1 MSEEKQ
7 SQETEGKNQDAESVE
22 ETTPQPEKGLEQE
35 IEGLAAE
42 AEATE
47 LPTEETVEAEIAK
60 EDAVEEVVEVQE
72 AIKEVVSEEV
82 VSEEVFAEA
91 TEEVVSKEVVSEVKE
106 ATEVVSEEVASEVK
120 TAAEGEEV
128 VTEEETSR
136 EEVVVV
142 PREIPK
148 KDYPSLSKE
157 ELLEEFKTLL
167 ANEKVQSIKD
177 HVDGIK
183 NAIDAKFNEEQEVA
197 KAAFIEEGGNVI
209 DFRHF
214 SPLKKEFNETYFAYR
229 HKRSGYYQNK
239 QKDQK
244 ANLNERQQLIEE
256 VKQLREELGGTESI
270 QSTFNKFKDIQERWH
285 NAGDIPRDR
294 YNLVW
299 NNYYHHI
306 DNFYELLHLN
316 REFRDKHFQENLAR
330 KLQLIERAEELAL
343 EPKVN
348 KAFKELQLLH
358 RMWKEEIGPVAKEY
372 SDEIWDKFSA
382 ATKKIHDARDAQ
394 QREVEASWGKNLEV
408 KREIIEKLEA
418 IKSKDVVSHQDVQSK
433 VKEVEVLREAFFKS
447 GRVADD
453 VNEEVWT
460 SFKSVVKEFNHK
472 KNAFYKSQK
481 KEQFENL
488 NKKLELIKTAE
499 EHKESDDFPATIE
512 LMKKIQADWKKI
524 GHVPRKDSDKIWK
537 QFKNACNHFFDRLH
551 QSKKQANA
559 GEEEAYVKKQELL
572 GAVKGLKLEGDHQEN
587 LTLIK
592 EHIATWKS
600 IGRVPYAKRK
610 IDELFNKELDNLF
623 GQLDIDKKESEMI
636 RYENRMQ
643 SMAGDNDA
651 NALEKERFF
660 ITKKVQEIKAEINQL
675 ENNLGF
681 FQHVPDDNPLVKEV
695 HKNINN
701 HKEALAVWVAKLRKI
716 KQVLAEI
723 NS

>member
-7 SQETEGKNQDAESVE
+7 SQETEGKNQDAEAIE
-22 ETTPQPEKGLEQE
+22 ETTSQPEKGLEQE

-60 EDAVEEVVEVQE
+60 EEVVEDTVEEE
-72 AIKEVVSEEV
+72 AEAVVELKEVV
-82 VSEEVFAEA
+82 A
-91 TEEVVSKEVVSEVKE
+91 EVKE
-106 ATEVVSEEVASEVK
+106 
-120 TAAEGEEV
+120 GGEV
-128 VTEEETSR
+128 VTEEKDSS
-136 EEVVVV
+136 EEVVVA

-148 KDYPSLSKE
+148 KDYASLSKE

-167 ANEKVQSIKD
+167 ANEKVQLIKD

-244 ANLNERQQLIEE
+244 ANLAERQQLIEE

-285 NAGDIPRDR
+285 NAGNIPRDR

-316 REFRDKHFQENLAR
+316 REFRDRHFQENLTR

-394 QREVEASWGKNLEV
+394 QKEVEASWGKNLEV
-408 KREIIEKLEA
+408 KREIIEKLEV

-433 VKEVEVLREAFFKS
+433 VKEVEALREAFFKS

-488 NKKLELIKTAE
+488 NKKLELIKIAE

-572 GAVKGLKLEGDHQEN
+572 DTVKGLKLEGDHQEN
-587 LTLIK
+587 LALIK

-701 HKEALAVWVAKLRKI
+701 HKEALTVWVAKLKKI
-716 KQVLAEI
+716 RQVIAEI

>member
-7 SQETEGKNQDAESVE
+7 SQETEGKIQDAEAVE
-22 ETTPQPEKGLEQE
+22 ETTPQPEKGLEEE
-35 IEGLAAE
+35 IEELAAE

-47 LPTEETVEAEIAK
+47 LPTEETVEAEITK
-60 EDAVEEVVEVQE
+60 EEVVEDALEEEEVVEV
-72 AIKEVVSEEV
+72 KEEV
-82 VSEEVFAEA
+82 VSEEE
-91 TEEVVSKEVVSEVKE
+91 VSEVKE
-106 ATEVVSEEVASEVK
+106 AVVPEGEIATEEKASSEEI
-120 TAAEGEEV
+120 
-128 VTEEETSR
+128 VT
-136 EEVVVV
+136 V
-142 PREIPK
+142 PKEIPK
-148 KDYPSLSKE
+148 KEYSSLSKE

-167 ANEKVQSIKD
+167 ANEKVQLIKD

-183 NAIDAKFNEEQEVA
+183 NAIDAKFDEEQEVA
-197 KAAFIEEGGNVI
+197 KATFIEEGGNVI
-209 DFRHF
+209 DFRYF

-244 ANLNERQQLIEE
+244 ANLSERQQLIEE

-394 QREVEASWGKNLEV
+394 QKEVEASWGKNLEV
-408 KREIIEKLEA
+408 KREIIEKLDA

-488 NKKLELIKTAE
+488 NKKVELIKIAE
-499 EHKESDDFPATIE
+499 DHKESDDFPATIE

-559 GEEEAYVKKQELL
+559 GEEEAYVKKQTLL
-572 GAVKGLKLEGDHQEN
+572 DAVKGLKLEGDHQEN

-610 IDELFNKELDNLF
+610 IDEIFNKELDNLF

-723 NS
+723 ND

>member
-7 SQETEGKNQDAESVE
+7 SQETEGKINDAESVE
-22 ETTPQPEKGLEQE
+22 ETTPQPERGLEEE
-35 IEGLAAE
+35 IEALAAE

-47 LPTEETVEAEIAK
+47 LPTEETVESEIDETEAEVEADVEAEVTEEAK
-60 EDAVEEVVEVQE
+60 EVVKEEAVVEEV
-72 AIKEVVSEEV
+72 S
-82 VSEEVFAEA
+82 
-91 TEEVVSKEVVSEVKE
+91 SKEIAVEPK
-106 ATEVVSEEVASEVK
+106 
-120 TAAEGEEV
+120 
-128 VTEEETSR
+128 
-136 EEVVVV
+136 
-142 PREIPK
+142 EIPK

-167 ANEKVQSIKD
+167 DNEKVHLIKD

-183 NAIDAKFNEEQEVA
+183 SAIDAKFNEEQETA

-209 DFRHF
+209 DFRYF
-214 SPLKKEFNETYFAYR
+214 SPLKKDFNETYYTYR
-229 HKRSGYYQNK
+229 HKRANHYQNK

-244 ANLNERQQLIEE
+244 ANLEYRQQLIEE

-285 NAGDIPRDR
+285 NAGNIPRDR

-316 REFRDKHFQENLAR
+316 REFRDKHFQDNLAK
-330 KLQLIERAEELAL
+330 KLQLIERAEELAS
-343 EPKVN
+343 EPKIS

-394 QREVEASWGKNLEV
+394 QKEVEASWGKNLEV
-408 KREIIEKLEA
+408 KREIIEKLDA
-418 IKSKDVVSHQDVQSK
+418 IKSQDVVSHQDVQSK
-433 VKEVEVLREAFFKS
+433 VKEVEALREAFFKS
-447 GRVADD
+447 GRVPND
-453 VNEEVWT
+453 VNEEVWS
-460 SFKSVVKEFNHK
+460 SFKGVVREFNHK
-472 KNAFYKSQK
+472 KNLFYKSQK
-481 KEQFENL
+481 KQQFENL
-488 NKKLELIKTAE
+488 HKKLELIKIAE
-499 EHKESDDFPATIE
+499 DNKDNEDFSATIE
-512 LMKKIQADWKKI
+512 VMKKVQADWKKI

-551 QSKKQANA
+551 DSKKKANA
-559 GEEEAYVKKQELL
+559 GEEEAYVKKEALL
-572 GAVKGLKLEGDHQEN
+572 ETVKGLKLEGSHQEN

-592 EHIATWKS
+592 EHISSWKA
-600 IGRVPYAKRK
+600 IGRVPYGKRK

-643 SMAGDNDA
+643 SMVGENDTR
-651 NALEKERFF
+651 ALEKEQFF
-660 ITKKVQEIKAEINQL
+660 ISKKVQEIKAEINQL

-681 FQHVPDDNPLVKEV
+681 FQHVADDNPLVKEV
-695 HKNINN
+695 HKNINK
-701 HKEALAVWVAKLRKI
+701 HKESLAVWVAKLKKVRQMI
-716 KQVLAEI
+716 TDAS
-723 NS
+723 N

>member
-7 SQETEGKNQDAESVE
+7 SQETEGKNQDAEAIE
-22 ETTPQPEKGLEQE
+22 ETTPQPEKGLQDE
-35 IEGLAAE
+35 IAALAAE

-47 LPTEETVEAEIAK
+47 LPTEKAVEAEIDQEEVADVVEESAK
-60 EDAVEEVVEVQE
+60 ETVAKV
-72 AIKEVVSEEV
+72 IK
-82 VSEEVFAEA
+82 
-91 TEEVVSKEVVSEVKE
+91 
-106 ATEVVSEEVASEVK
+106 TEVVVEETADGATVTDTVIGATAPTEEPSKEPASSKE
-120 TAAEGEEV
+120 T
-128 VTEEETSR
+128 VTESK
-136 EEVVVV
+136 
-142 PREIPK
+142 EIPK
-148 KDYPSLSKE
+148 KEYASMSTE
-157 ELLEEFKTLL
+157 ELLEELKTLL
-167 ANEKVQSIKD
+167 ANEKVQLIKE
-177 HVDGIK
+177 HVDEIK
-183 NAIDAKFNEEQEVA
+183 TAIDAKFDQEQEDA
-197 KAAFIEEGGNVI
+197 KTAFVEEGGNVI
-209 DFRHF
+209 DFRYF
-214 SPLKKEFNETYFAYR
+214 SPLKKEFNETYYAYR
-229 HKRSGYYQNK
+229 DKRSKYYQNK

-244 ANLNERQQLIEE
+244 ANLAFREQLIEE
-256 VKQLREELGGTESI
+256 VKQLRDELGGTESI
-270 QSTFNKFKDIQERWH
+270 QSTFNKFKDIQERWN
-285 NAGDIPRDR
+285 NAGNIPRDR

-316 REFRDKHFQENLAR
+316 REFRDKHFKDNLAK
-330 KLQLIERAEELAL
+330 KLQLIERAEELAS

-382 ATKKIHDARDAQ
+382 ATKKIHDARDEKQ
-394 QREVEASWGKNLEV
+394 KEIEASWVKNLEV
-408 KREIIEKLEA
+408 KRDIIEKLTA
-418 IKSKDVVSHQDVQSK
+418 IKSKDIVSHQEVQSK
-433 VKEVEVLREAFFKS
+433 VKEVEALREAFFKS
-447 GRVADD
+447 GRVPTD
-453 VNEEVWT
+453 VNEEVWA
-460 SFKSVVKEFNHK
+460 SFKTVVKEFNHK

-488 NKKLELIKTAE
+488 TKKLALIEIAE

-512 LMKKIQADWKKI
+512 IMKKIQGDWKKI

-559 GEEEAYVKKQELL
+559 GEEEAYVKKQALL
-572 GAVKGLKLEGDHQEN
+572 DTLKVLKLEGEHQED
-587 LTLIK
+587 LALIK

-610 IDELFNKELDNLF
+610 IDDLFNKELDKLF

-643 SMAGDNDA
+643 SMVGEKDA

-681 FQHVPDDNPLVKEV
+681 FQHVADDNPLVKEV
-695 HKNINN
+695 HKNINK
-701 HKEALAVWVAKLRKI
+701 HKDALAVWVSKLRKV
-716 KQVLAEI
+716 KQILSEI
-723 NS
+723 ND

>member
-7 SQETEGKNQDAESVE
+7 SQETEGKINDAESVE
-22 ETTPQPEKGLEQE
+22 ETTPQPEKGIEEE
-35 IEGLAAE
+35 IEALAAE

-47 LPTEETVEAEIAK
+47 LPTEETVEAEIDKDEVTEATVVEEK
-60 EDAVEEVVEVQE
+60 EAEKPEVESETAVEVP
-72 AIKEVVSEEV
+72 
-82 VSEEVFAEA
+82 A
-91 TEEVVSKEVVSEVKE
+91 T
-106 ATEVVSEEVASEVK
+106 
-120 TAAEGEEV
+120 
-128 VTEEETSR
+128 TEEEVSSK
-136 EEVVVV
+136 EIVHE
-142 PREIPK
+142 PKEIPK
-148 KDYPSLSKE
+148 KEYTTLTNE

-167 ANEKVQSIKD
+167 ANEKVQLIKD

-197 KAAFIEEGGNVI
+197 KAAFIEEGGNLI
-209 DFRHF
+209 DFRYF
-214 SPLKKEFNETYFAYR
+214 SPLKKDFNETYYAYR
-229 HKRSGYYQNK
+229 HKRAGYYQNK

-244 ANLNERQQLIEE
+244 ANLAYRQELIEE
-256 VKQLREELGGTESI
+256 VKKLREELGGVESI

-316 REFRDKHFQENLAR
+316 REFRDKHFQDNLAK
-330 KLQLIERAEELAL
+330 KLQLIERAEELAS
-343 EPKVN
+343 EPKVS

-394 QREVEASWGKNLEV
+394 QKEIEASWGQNLEV
-408 KREIIEKLEA
+408 KRAIIEKLEV
-418 IKSKDVVSHQDVQSK
+418 IKSKDVVSHQDVQTK
-433 VKEVEVLREAFFKS
+433 VKEVETLREAFFKS
-447 GRVADD
+447 GRVPTD
-453 VNEEVWT
+453 VNEEVWST
-460 SFKSVVKEFNHK
+460 FKNVVREFNHK

-488 NKKLELIKTAE
+488 NKKLELIKIAE
-499 EHKESDDFPATIE
+499 DNKDNDDFSTTID
-512 LMKKIQADWKKI
+512 LMKKIQSDWKKI

-551 QSKKQANA
+551 DSKKKANA
-559 GEEEAYVKKQELL
+559 GEEEAYVKKEALL
-572 GAVKGLKLEGDHQEN
+572 KTVKGLKLEGNHQEN
-587 LTLIK
+587 LALIK
-592 EHIATWKS
+592 EHISNWKT
-600 IGRVPYAKRK
+600 IGRVPYSKRK
-610 IDELFNKELDNLF
+610 IDDLFNKELDTLF

-643 SMAGDNDA
+643 SMVGDNDTS
-651 NALEKERFF
+651 ALEKERFF
-660 ITKKVQEIKAEINQL
+660 ITKKIQEVKAEINQL

-681 FQHVPDDNPLVKEV
+681 FQHVADDNPLVKEV
-695 HKNINN
+695 HNNINK
-701 HKEALAVWVAKLRKI
+701 HKESLAVWTSKLRKV
-716 KQVLAEI
+716 KQMISEI